1 MPKVETTL
9 PSVWIFYTLLR
20 QKNQKLY
27 LVFINSQK
35 CFPVSRYLGFWLYSP
50 AGAWLLSC
58 HFLETIRD
66 IFIPDYVNSV
76 SQETMES
83 HHWSPS
89 DDAMSVIAA
98 PGGNILMIA
107 ALFRRT
113 ASTFATS
120 SGGAGLF
127 YKTIIEK
134 ICLWS

>member
-1 MPKVETTL
+1 MDL
-9 PSVWIFYTLLR
+9 YALLR
-20 QKNQKLY
+20 QKSKKLH

-76 SQETMES
+76 RQKIMKS

-89 DDAMSVIAA
+89 DDALSVSAA

-107 ALFRRT
+107 APSRRT

-120 SGGAGLF
+120 SGGAGLV

-134 ICLWS
+134 ICL